1 MSRVLLV
8 IGIHRY
14 GAMALET
21 LAENMADILKR

>member
-8 IGIHRY
+8 NGIHRF
-14 GAMALET
+14 GTRVLET